1 MIAKRLTDEGHAV
14 ASLHGDK
21 MTNDRDDILNTFRN
35 GKTKVLITTNVV
47 ARGIDIQQVNMVV
60 NYDVPD
66 LGPEGDW
73 KPDIETY
80 IHRIGKLPRP
90 CVSWLAG
97 KLICVHR
104 SNWSIWPKGLFGH
117 FRARLSLDGGRAVYC
132 RLARQKD
139 EQDQRYSTD

>member
-1 MIAKRLTDEGHAV
+1 LTEEGHSV

-21 MTNDRDDILNTFRN
+21 MTNERDEILDAFRD

-66 LGPEGDW
+66 LGPSGDF

-80 IHRIGKLPRP
+80 IHRIGKLPSPQSRNKAK
-90 CVSWLAG
+90 V
-97 KLICVHR
+97 
-104 SNWSIWPKGLFGH
+104 
-117 FRARLSLDGGRAVYC
+117 
-132 RLARQKD
+132 
-139 EQDQRYSTD
+139 